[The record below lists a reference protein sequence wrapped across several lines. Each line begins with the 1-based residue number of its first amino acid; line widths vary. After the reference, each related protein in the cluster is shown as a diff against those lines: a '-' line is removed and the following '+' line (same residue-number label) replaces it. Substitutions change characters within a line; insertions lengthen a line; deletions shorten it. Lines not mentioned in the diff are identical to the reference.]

1 MAALEFNGPE
11 SRKVPAGQRKTD
23 PKMWENFYK
32 YLTNTWFSKT
42 AAEGA
47 AVGAGNQSAA
57 GAQPSDLG
65 LVGVQDSGMAMATA
79 NLIQRRKQQQE
90 EMLRQMDAGNGSI
103 INSPT
108 VR

>member
-1 MAALEFNGPE
+1 MAVLEFNGPE
-11 SRKVPAGQRKTD
+11 TRKVSPSQRKTD

-47 AVGAGNQSAA
+47 AVATGNQSAT
-57 GAQPSDLG
+57 GTQPSNLG
-65 LVGVQDSGMAMATA
+65 LVGVQDSGTAMATA